1 MSLDVSGCKAEEMIM
16 LVMGKPPHQS
26 IEITESD
33 NKLTVNP
40 FSYESEVPRP
50 HAIQPSGPLPNI
62 TMQIIF

>member
-1 MSLDVSGCKAEEMIM
+1 MIM

>member
-16 LVMGKPPHQS
+16 LVTGKPPRQS

-33 NKLTVNP
+33 YKLSALSRV
-40 FSYESEVPRP
+40 SEVPRP

-62 TMQIIF
+62 TTQIVF